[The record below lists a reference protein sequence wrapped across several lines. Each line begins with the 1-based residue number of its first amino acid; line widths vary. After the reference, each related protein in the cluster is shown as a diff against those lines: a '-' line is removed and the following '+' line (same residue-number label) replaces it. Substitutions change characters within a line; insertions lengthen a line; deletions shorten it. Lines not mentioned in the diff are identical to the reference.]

1 MKQEKYCCNQCDNSS
16 FDTYETLEHHMSNIH
31 HHDDSDKCDKKHK
44 CQNQKCDKDFANANE
59 LYRHIDVVHK
69 QNRHQCSNCDK
80 HFARSDLLHRH
91 KVGSHQNVKYK
102 CEFCDKNFGRR
113 DLLKSHKE
121 AQHEGQAKCHLC
133 KKKDMCLVIFCIDNK
148 SKFQYFG

>member
-59 LYRHIDVVHK
+59 LYHHIDVVHK
-69 QNRHQCSNCDK
+69 QNRHQCSNCDQ
-80 HFARSDLLHRH
+80 HFACSDLLHCH
-91 KVGSHQNVKYK
+91 IVNVHENVLKYTD
-102 CEFCDKNFGRR
+102 E
-113 DLLKSHKE
+113 S
-121 AQHEGQAKCHLC
+121 HLC
-133 KKKDMCLVIFCIDNK
+133 K
-148 SKFQYFG
+148 